1 MKEAGLQ
8 PEACILKKITQLHEC
23 LQVRHGVM
31 LVGPTGSGKTTVL
44 RVGRIIVNGIIIV
57 KILFLFFYIIY
68 YFFNKYKSY

>member
-8 PEACILKKITQLHEC
+8 SEACILKKITQLHEC

-44 RVGRIIVNGIIIV
+44 RVGRIIVRFF
-57 KILFLFFYIIY
+57 IL
-68 YFFNKYKSY
+68 